1 MKRRIEENRWGRT
14 ARWNSSLS
22 PLGPWVHLRAGMR
35 EIYPVIEGGRVAEKR
50 HAFKGGRRRRA
61 VYFIGAV
68 ARKFEQQV
76 TIVYK
81 GKRVTRPQVHRPSVA
96 HPCRGK
102 PTKHRSWPRP
112 TTRLRRSSIQIYVY
126 IYICVYIFLSFLFIQ
141 IAPYYSVIDNLWLS
155 SHGGLLL
162 VGVRKM
168 GGFLRGMFE
177 RGMWYRREEWIFEK
191 ESTF

>member
-50 HAFKGGRRRRA
+50 HAFKGGRRRGA

-126 IYICVYIFLSFLFIQ
+126 IYMYIYSCLFCSSRSLHIIPLSITCDCRRTVD
-141 IAPYYSVIDNLWLS
+141 YCWLAC
-155 SHGGLLL
+155 
-162 VGVRKM
+162 
-168 GGFLRGMFE
+168 
-177 RGMWYRREEWIFEK
+177 EK
-191 ESTF
+191 WGDF

>member
-1 MKRRIEENRWGRT
+1 MKFFFAW
-14 ARWNSSLS
+14 A
-22 PLGPWVHLRAGMR
+22 PVHLRAGMR
-35 EIYPVIEGGRVAEKR
+35 EIYPVIGRGREVGEKR
-50 HAFKGGRRRRA
+50 HAFRGGRRA

-102 PTKHRSWPRP
+102 PTKHRSWSRP
-112 TTRLRRSSIQIYVY
+112 TTRLRRSSIE
-126 IYICVYIFLSFLFIQ
+126 IYIYIFLSFLFIQ

-155 SHGGLLL
+155 SHGGLGSRWII
-162 VGVRKM
+162 VGWCAKN
-168 GGFLRGMFE
+168 GGFLRGCLNE
-177 RGMWYRREEWIFEK
+177 GCDI
-191 ESTF
+191 